1 MNDDP
6 IDDASTYEAQAE
18 RARRR
23 LADNLRNMTDVGEKM
38 LRRTGRIGGGILI
51 GLGALG
57 FAALIVSRLRRR
69 RRAKNLLS
77 RYLPGEQS
85 FFKQALRSV
94 LLSVVSVLGARVA
107 QRLPLPLPRTPA
119 E

>member
-6 IDDASTYEAQAE
+6 MDDASTYEAQAE

-23 LADNLRNMTDVGEKM
+23 LADNLRDMTDVGGKM
-38 LRRTGRIGGGILI
+38 LRRTGRIGAGALI
-51 GLGALG
+51 GLGVLG
-57 FAALIVSRLRRR
+57 CAMLITARFRRR
-69 RRAKNLLS
+69 RSLGNLLK
-77 RYLPGEQS
+77 RYVPVEQS
-85 FFKQALRSV
+85 FLRQALRSV